1 MACDSVLT
9 KDTFSYMTRKKKI
22 Q

>member
-9 KDTFSYMTRKKKI
+9 KDIVNYIMRKSR
-22 Q
+22 